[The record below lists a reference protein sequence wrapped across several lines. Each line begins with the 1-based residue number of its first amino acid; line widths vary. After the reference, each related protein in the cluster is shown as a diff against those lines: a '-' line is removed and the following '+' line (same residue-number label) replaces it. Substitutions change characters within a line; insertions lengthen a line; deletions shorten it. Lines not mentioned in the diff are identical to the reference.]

1 MSAHLFIF
9 TNFKELLLIYNLY
22 TYTIYPPYKMVYAKS
37 LLKGLGGKDAKRLE
51 NTNMIKLDHT
61 NTGGGE
67 GTGRRGRRRCGWL
80 SGMGHLSK

>member
-1 MSAHLFIF
+1 
-9 TNFKELLLIYNLY
+9 
-22 TYTIYPPYKMVYAKS
+22 MVYAKS

-67 GTGRRGRRRCGWL
+67 GTGRRVGVRRRRCGWL